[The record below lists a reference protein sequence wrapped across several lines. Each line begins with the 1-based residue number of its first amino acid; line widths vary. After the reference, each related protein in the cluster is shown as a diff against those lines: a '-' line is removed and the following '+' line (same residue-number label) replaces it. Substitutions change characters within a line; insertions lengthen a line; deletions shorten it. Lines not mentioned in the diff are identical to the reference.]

1 MDITELLPL
10 IIFGLIYLFGSAAK
24 KKAEQA
30 KKQPA
35 AQVPQRSAEPQKKQS
50 LQARLEEALREMQ
63 SQVNPE
69 PSTTARTKVNVEP
82 EQTKVERV
90 YDSDLYSS
98 ETTEQQNFAFH
109 SLMEEVPQETYHGH
123 GFTGFSEGHGLHARG
138 ETKTTFDD
146 ANKVSTDFH
155 TAHGLHYKESLIPGK
170 QGTTPHTA
178 EQPPSPVFADVEA
191 LRRAFILSEIL
202 DKPKALR

>member
-30 KKQPA
+30 KKSPT
-35 AQVPQRSAEPQKKQS
+35 AQVPQKSAEPQKKQS

-63 SQVNPE
+63 TQVDPQS
-69 PSTTARTKVNVEP
+69 STATRTRVNLEP
-82 EQTKVERV
+82 EATQAEWG
-90 YDSDLYSS
+90 YDHDIYSS
-98 ETTEQQNFAFH
+98 ETAEKQNFEFH

-123 GFTGFSEGHGLHARG
+123 GFTKFSEGHGLHARG

-146 ANKVSTDFH
+146 TNKASTDFH
-155 TAHGLHYKESLIPGK
+155 AAHGLHYEESLIPGK
-170 QGTTPHTA
+170 RGATTHI
-178 EQPPSPVFADVEA
+178 EQQPTPAAFADVED
-191 LRRAFILSEIL
+191 LRRAIILSEIL